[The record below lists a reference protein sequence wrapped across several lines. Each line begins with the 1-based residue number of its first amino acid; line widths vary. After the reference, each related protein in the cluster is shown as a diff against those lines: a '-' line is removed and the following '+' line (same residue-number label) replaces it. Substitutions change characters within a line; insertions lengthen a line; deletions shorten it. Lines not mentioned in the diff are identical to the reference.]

1 MTSLRKTKFFQH
13 PFIKKPLVYLY
24 MKYLLIMAL
33 ILPDKMYLKWKYK
46 KHIGKKLNLDHP
58 VLFQE
63 KLHWLKLHDRKPIYH
78 QMVDKFE
85 AKKFIAEHIGEEYVI
100 PTLGIWDKFE
110 DIDFDKLPNQ
120 FILKCTFDS
129 GSYYICKDKS
139 RLNIAEV
146 QKKLML
152 NWTQDYYIWSR
163 EWPYKGLKHRIIAEP
178 LIAEP
183 KELKEYKFFCFNG
196 IPQLYQSCYD
206 RDSSLGGAILNFYD
220 ITGKKI
226 DMQDDGHVR
235 HSDVEIPIPNFL
247 SKMIEIAKYVSK
259 NTYFLRVDFFEVD
272 NRVFCGEFTFYENG
286 GWCWFKPEHWN
297 KDMGDWIKLPYEKQ
311 D

>member
-33 ILPDKMYLKWKYK
+33 ILPDKIYLKWKYK

-85 AKKFIAEHIGEEYVI
+85 AKKFIAEHVGEEYVI

-226 DMQDDGHVR
+226 DMQDSGHAR
-235 HSDVEIPIPNFL
+235 HSDVEIPIPENL
-247 SKMIEIAKYVSK
+247 HKMIEIAKYVSK
-259 NTYFLRVDFFEVD
+259 NTYFLRVDFFEV
-272 NRVFCGEFTFYENG
+272 NSRVYCGEFTFFENG

-297 KDMGDWIKLPYEKQ
+297 KDMGNWIKLPHE
-311 D
+311 